1 MNISLVIC
9 TYNRA
14 DILKQ
19 TLPFIESL
27 YIPKEMILEVVIVN
41 NNSTDKTLV
50 LLSEFIKKK
59 IPKVEIKYV
68 FEEKQGLSHARNKGY
83 LKSKGEYV
91 AYIDDEC
98 ILPQDWLANAFEI
111 IKSSRP
117 AFLGG
122 PFLGKYIPGSSSKWF
137 KESFGD
143 SHMLQYD
150 LPNGEIKNRYLSG
163 GNLFVRRDVFEKVGV
178 FDTTLGMSGNQINYG
193 EEDELQMRFV
203 NAFPNEV
210 VWYDDSVFLWHLI
223 RDEKMTLSFLFKD
236 ALVRGRSAAKLKNLP
251 RYKLIHA
258 PFYLLYFLL
267 KAIFSFVFKGIRSV
281 FSDEHFFVFLYD
293 DYKYGTWRGIG
304 SSIYKTK
311 KLFGLV
317 A

>member
-1 MNISLVIC
+1 
-9 TYNRA
+9 
-14 DILKQ
+14 
-19 TLPFIESL
+19 
-27 YIPKEMILEVVIVN
+27 MILEVVIVN

-68 FEEKQGLSHARNKGY
+68 FEEKQGLYHARNKGY

-178 FDTTLGMSGNQINYG
+178 FDTTLGKAFYSKMPSL
-193 EEDELQMRFV
+193 EEDQRQ
-203 NAFPNEV
+203 N
-210 VWYDDSVFLWHLI
+210 
-223 RDEKMTLSFLFKD
+223 
-236 ALVRGRSAAKLKNLP
+236 
-251 RYKLIHA
+251 
-258 PFYLLYFLL
+258 
-267 KAIFSFVFKGIRSV
+267 
-281 FSDEHFFVFLYD
+281 
-293 DYKYGTWRGIG
+293 
-304 SSIYKTK
+304 
-311 KLFGLV
+311 
-317 A
+317 